1 MSTSSEE
8 NVAVDAVRQRI
19 RVVGLFPELLGVGGV
34 QEAGRLTATAIS
46 EVVKECCCRADF
58 FSLNDSR
65 GSSAFEIAGHQVPI
79 SGFHRAKIRF
89 ALAGIK
95 CVRRTIQE
103 TSTIVIAGHP
113 HLAVPAA
120 WMKRISPRLK
130 VIVMTHG
137 IEVWS
142 PLSARRN
149 RALLRADLVL
159 APSRYTAEKL
169 AEVQHVLPERLRVLP
184 WPLNPDFARFASESA
199 KLPLPESFPLG
210 RILLTVGRWSASEQ
224 YKGLDHLIDAL
235 ARIRDDFLDWRLV
248 AVGGGDDVPRLARVA
263 QSLGISDRVHF
274 LPGLTRAQIAACYA
288 NADVF
293 ALPSAGEGFGLVFLE
308 AMAFAKPVLGA
319 AVGGTLDLIQDGVN
333 GILVPPRD
341 PARLATAIASLFR
354 DESLRARMGRAGAE
368 AVRSKYSFAAFK
380 RQLQQILDECASALS

>member
-1 MSTSSEE
+1 MSTSSAAA
-8 NVAVDAVRQRI
+8 VATSAAHRRI

-34 QEAGRLTATAIS
+34 QEAGRLTAAAIREFVLERS
-46 EVVKECCCRADF
+46 GRADLL
-58 FSLNDSR
+58 SLNDSL
-65 GSSAFEIAGHQVPI
+65 GSNTFEFAGHQV
-79 SGFHRAKIRF
+79 SMNGFRRAKTCF

-95 CVRRTIQE
+95 CVRPTVQE

-149 RALLRADLVL
+149 RALLLADVVL

-169 AEVQHVLPERLRVLP
+169 AEVQHVVPEKIRVLP
-184 WPLNPDFARFASESA
+184 WPLNPDFVRLASESA
-199 KLPLPESFPLG
+199 KLPLPENFPVG
-210 RILLTVGRWSASEQ
+210 RMLLTVGRWSASER
-224 YKGLDHLIDAL
+224 YKGLDHLIDAV
-235 ARIRDDFLDWRLV
+235 ARIREDFPDLQLV
-248 AVGGGDDVPRLARVA
+248 AVGGGDDIPRLARITE
-263 QSLGISDRVHF
+263 SLGISDRVHF

-288 NADVF
+288 HADVF
-293 ALPSAGEGFGLVFLE
+293 ALPSTGEGFGLVFLE

-319 AVGGTLDLIQDGVN
+319 AVGGTLDLIQDGVS

-341 PARLATAIASLFR
+341 PARLAAAIASLFGE
-354 DESLRARMGRAGAE
+354 ESLRAQMGRAGAE
-368 AVRSKYSFAAFK
+368 LVRSKYSFAAFK
-380 RQLQQILDECASALS
+380 HQLQQILDECASALS